1 MLKILSTIITWCLA
15 MHKSLLLSTVS
26 LFAAL
31 FFIVTEFT
39 PGIPLYGLSAK
50 SKIQVSIVLIPIY
63 GLVLGPYLGALSTF
77 LGVVLAT
84 LYPKPASSVF
94 SYMNIFSPTIG
105 TLIVG
110 IVSESF
116 LAKKTITVIKTTII
130 FFIGMVSLW
139 LILPVGRMA
148 FPFILFHIFSFIL
161 IILYFLFYE
170 KYDYLKNT
178 VFKAA
183 ILSLSGIITD
193 HFIGSF
199 NGLLFFSYIVGMK
212 TKTLARI
219 YISVIPFIVIERTI
233 MIMLATIFTASV
245 IKLIP
250 KSLYIRN
257 K

>member
-139 LILPVGRMA
+139 LILPVGRIA
-148 FPFILFHIFSFIL
+148 FPFIL

-219 YISVIPFIVIERTI
+219 YISAIPFIVIERTI